1 MKFSAKCAEN
11 PFHSETNPEGIINLG
26 TAVNSLTE
34 EMIEKRMSQCDI
46 FKHKRQWQHYYGLNG
61 TPELLT
67 TTASFLTKR
76 FAKWKTIVSRDNLRL
91 VNGVSS
97 GLEALSFVLADPE
110 DVILVPVP
118 TFARFFADMNERMK
132 TNVVGFHLEG
142 TDRDSLYFIC
152 FIHLNSSP

>member
-76 FAKWKTIVSRDNLRL
+76 FAKWKTIVSKPI
-91 VNGVSS
+91 SAS
-97 GLEALSFVLADPE
+97 
-110 DVILVPVP
+110 
-118 TFARFFADMNERMK
+118 
-132 TNVVGFHLEG
+132 
-142 TDRDSLYFIC
+142 
-152 FIHLNSSP
+152 